1 MKCETGVHLHEAG
14 VKMQTLGICMIFRTV
29 LEMLFL
35 FFPFFFLLNNSIFFS
50 SIIID
55 YLYSTGIDRF
65 QLNGSI
71 AM

>member
-35 FFPFFFLLNNSIFFS
+35 FFPFFFF
-50 SIIID
+50 
-55 YLYSTGIDRF
+55 T
-65 QLNGSI
+65 
-71 AM
+71 